1 MEMHFEHQHRH
12 FLGQESK
19 QVVNRDTQIKVLLY
33 GNPLQFACET
43 LGVPNMRNH
52 SYADV
57 FTVSRAEVLAYTT
70 VHGIPE
76 QSSTES
82 YRLLDG
88 FHYYEEHGTWYTFF
102 RERGMTFDQKKFSDE
117 TIAKEY
123 IVSMLLKLTMTGLY

>member
-1 MEMHFEHQHRH
+1 MIDHK
-12 FLGQESK
+12 K
-19 QVVNRDTQIKVLLY
+19 QIEVLLY
-33 GNPLQFACET
+33 RNPLQFACET

-57 FTVSRAEVLAYTT
+57 FTVSRAEVLAYTA
-70 VHGIPE
+70 VNGIPE

-82 YRLLDG
+82 NRLLDG
-88 FHYYEEHGTWYTFF
+88 FHYYEERGTWYTFF
-102 RERGMTFDQKKFSDE
+102 RERGMTFDQKNFSDE